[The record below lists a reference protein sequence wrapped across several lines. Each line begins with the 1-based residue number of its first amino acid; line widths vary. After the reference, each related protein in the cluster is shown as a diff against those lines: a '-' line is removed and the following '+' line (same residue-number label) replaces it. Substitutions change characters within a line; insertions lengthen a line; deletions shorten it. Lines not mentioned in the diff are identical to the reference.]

1 LLDLPAPTHSLRV
14 ALVYNQKKEDPSQLN
29 ADEACEPPSINGVA
43 ASPSSHQTQQH
54 ETLAPV
60 QDLYA
65 EWDTFETIDA
75 VRSALAI
82 NNDVTL
88 VEADLDCYSRLREL
102 RPEIVFNIA
111 EGLHGVSRE
120 AQIPAMLELLRIPY
134 SGSDPLT
141 LAVCLDKSRTKE
153 ILSYYKI
160 PTPRFQVVAS
170 PAAAQGVNLRFPVIV
185 KPLHEGSSKGIFNS
199 SLVSSKADLQKE
211 VENVRSRY
219 NQPALVEEFLAGREF
234 TVAMLGNG
242 ENVKVLPI
250 VEILFDSLPS
260 DVNRIYSYEAKWIWD
275 RSDSPLEIFRCPAQV
290 SDTLKNEIEAVC
302 RKTYSVLRCRDWCRI
317 DIRLD
322 AHNIPHVL
330 ELNPLPGILPKPED
344 NSCFPKAARAVGLS
358 YDELMQ
364 TVLTLAAVRN
374 GLA

>member
-1 LLDLPAPTHSLRV
+1 MLDLPAPTHSLRV

-43 ASPSSHQTQQH
+43 ASPSSHQTHQH
-54 ETLAPV
+54 ESLATV

-82 NNDVTL
+82 TNDVTL

-102 RPEIVFNIA
+102 RPDIVFNIA

-160 PTPRFQVVAS
+160 PTPRFQVVS
-170 PAAAQGVNLRFPVIV
+170 TPAAVQGVNLRFPVIV

-199 SLVSSKADLQKE
+199 SLVSSKEDLQKE

-242 ENVKVLPI
+242 ENVRVLPI